1 MATTKG
7 INISGNY
14 AAPHILHALLIYVLC
29 LKKNERSDK
38 IVFYIL
44 FKTQRPSDT
53 VF

>member
-1 MATTKG
+1 MGTRKG

-14 AAPHILHALLIYVLC
+14 AAPHILLLY

-38 IVFYIL
+38 IVFNIL
-44 FKTQRPSDT
+44 FKTQRPSYT

>member
-1 MATTKG
+1 MATKKG

-14 AAPHILHALLIYVLC
+14 AAPHILHASDMYFA

-38 IVFYIL
+38 IVIYIL